1 MAIKPGDKVRFLNDV
16 GGGIVKGFQNKNVVM
31 VLQDDG
37 FEVPILI
44 RECVVVEQATEM
56 KKTGAPAVVV
66 QTEEEPEF
74 NYTEDPKKG
83 DETDIILGVVNE
95 EEGAEKVF
103 NAYLINDSNYF
114 IQFIISKK
122 EQKNHYLIE
131 AGTLEPNTKL
141 LLDTWNPQD
150 FQHENT
156 LVVQLAFFKKKKH
169 YAPQQPILKEIK
181 IGAITLMTE
190 KGFDV
195 NDYFHQKALIFKL
208 TPDPLEEKIQQLTNA
223 EIESVIKEK
232 EARPRIKRAQKRTPG
247 EIHEIDLHIE
257 ALLDDIRGLSNA
269 EMLKYQLDKF
279 HEALLENAKFK
290 GQRIVFI
297 HGVGNG
303 VLKADILK
311 VLKRNRT
318 KYDYQDASFK
328 EYGYGAT
335 MVIIK

>member
-16 GGGIVKGFQNKNVVM
+16 GGGIVKGFQNKNVVI
-31 VLQDDG
+31 VLQEDG
-37 FEVPILI
+37 FEVPVMI
-44 RECVVVEQATEM
+44 RECVVVEQASEI
-56 KKTGAPAVVV
+56 KKDTQPDVVV

-95 EEGAEKVF
+95 EEGPDKEY

-122 EQKNHYLIE
+122 EKKNHYLID

-150 FQHENT
+150 FQHENS
-156 LVVQLAFFKKKKH
+156 LVVQLSFFKKKKH
-169 YAPQQPILKEIK
+169 YAPQQPILKELK
-181 IGAITLMTE
+181 IGAVALMTE
-190 KGFDV
+190 KGFEI

-208 TPDPLEEKIQQLTNA
+208 TPDPLEEKIQQLTEA
-223 EIESVIKEK
+223 DIQSVIKEK
-232 EARPRIKRAQKRTPG
+232 EARPRIKKAKKRTPG
-247 EIHEIDLHIE
+247 EILEIDLHIE
-257 ALLDDIRGLSNA
+257 ALLDDTRGLSNS
-269 EMLKYQLDKF
+269 EILKYQLDKF
-279 HEALLENAKFK
+279 HEVLQENAKHK

-303 VLKADILK
+303 VLKSDIIK
-311 VLKRNRT
+311 VLKRNRI
-318 KYDYQDASFK
+318 KYDYQDASFR